1 MKITRFLKIKNYR
14 IFRDFS
20 WPRELLPF
28 ARYNLFYGWNGSG
41 KSTLSSLFS
50 KMQRKESQTEGEVT
64 VEIDGSIG
72 VLGSQF
78 STTHIP
84 SVRVFNRHFIDD
96 TLVAIKDAS
105 AKPVL
110 YLGQQN
116 VVDARVL
123 EEKREE
129 LLSATNELAS
139 AIANVNDKT
148 KSLDRYV
155 ADQARIVKNN
165 FSGSKIYITFDK
177 RRFIEGV
184 KRIKDKQSS
193 LQALSD
199 AEKAML
205 ERARYQQPKPDVR
218 FNGNIGFNLNQLVDE
233 VSKVLDQTVVSSVI
247 EELANDPPLASWIQH
262 GLSLHSG
269 ERHTATCRFCGNSF
283 SDETR
288 QRYEAHFND
297 SYARFQVLLG
307 GLCGKI
313 ESCLKQLE
321 PTFPA
326 ESEFYDNLQ
335 AEYKT
340 AMVKAKESNDK
351 VKSLF
356 RVLLSAVESKK
367 SKPFERVKVEDVL
380 AQSAFAVADIATM
393 GMEMAD
399 CGNAISA
406 VVRKHNAQT
415 LSIEQERTVAYN
427 KLVGDFLLSAIPV
440 YDRLKSEEEEAISKR
455 VALQS
460 QKDSVAT
467 QILELERRL
476 TESRTPIEEL
486 NKELHSY
493 LGRAELT
500 FDIEGTGY
508 KLLRSGVPAD
518 NLSEGECTAI
528 TFLYFLKTLSD
539 KDFDMAN
546 GIVVIDDPVSS
557 LDANS
562 VFAAFAYM
570 RERVKPAGQLFVLT
584 HNFSFFRNVKNWFK
598 FLNKKEEDARR
609 SAVANFY
616 EIKNGFKDDKRY
628 AFIKKLDPLLEK
640 HESEYHYLFKSI
652 YAETGEAS
660 DNDTLERFYPLP
672 NIARRLLDAFLSF
685 RYPDKPSESLSQKL
699 QQATEVSLERRTRIL
714 RFLNTYSHVD
724 GMPMPEHDAS
734 LLSEA
739 RIVMQDVLD
748 VIKTLDEGHY
758 NRMVRLVER
767 TRSS

>member
-1 MKITRFLKIKNYR
+1 MKITKFLKIKNYR

-20 WPRELLPF
+20 WPNGLLPF
-28 ARYNLFYGWNGSG
+28 ARYNLLYGWNGSG
-41 KSTLSSLFS
+41 KSTLSSLFL
-50 KMQRKESQTEGEVT
+50 KMQRKESQTAGEVT

-78 STTHIP
+78 STANIP
-84 SVRVFNRHFIDD
+84 PARVFNRYFIED
-96 TLVAIKDAS
+96 TLIAIKDAC

-110 YLGQQN
+110 YLGRQN
-116 VVDARVL
+116 VVDARIL
-123 EEKREE
+123 EGKREE
-129 LLSATNELAS
+129 LLSVTNELAT
-139 AIANVNDKT
+139 AITNANDKT
-148 KSLDRYV
+148 KSLDRYA

-165 FSGSKIYITFDK
+165 FSGSRIYITFDK

-184 KRIKDKQSS
+184 NRIKSKQST

-205 ERARYQQPKPDVR
+205 ERARYQQPKPDIR
-218 FNGNIGFNLNQLVDE
+218 FNASIGFDLNQLVEE
-233 VSKVLDQTVVSSVI
+233 VSKVLNQTVVSSVI

-283 SDETR
+283 SEETR

-297 SYARFQVLLG
+297 SYTRFQVMLG
-307 GLCGKI
+307 GLCSTI
-313 ESCLKQLE
+313 ESRLKQLE
-321 PTFPA
+321 STLPA

-351 VKSLF
+351 VKSLLQ
-356 RVLLSAVESKK
+356 VLLSAVESKK
-367 SKPFERVKVEDVL
+367 GKPFERMKVEDIL
-380 AQSAFAVADIATM
+380 AQSAFVVADIATM
-393 GMEMAD
+393 GMEMSD
-399 CGNAISA
+399 CDNAINA
-406 VVRKHNAQT
+406 VVRKHNTQT

-440 YDRLKSEEEEAISKR
+440 YDRLKSEEEVAISKR
-455 VALQS
+455 VALQR
-460 QKDSVAT
+460 QKDSVAA

-476 TESRTPIEEL
+476 TESRTPILEL
-486 NKELHSY
+486 NNELHSY
-493 LGRAELT
+493 LGRAELM

-508 KLLRSGVPAD
+508 KLLRSGVPAE

-570 RERVKPAGQLFVLT
+570 RERVKSAGQLFVLT

-598 FLNKKEEDARR
+598 FLNKKEEEAERP
-609 SAVANFY
+609 AVANLY
-616 EIKNGFKDDKRY
+616 EIKNGFNADKRY
-628 AFIKKLDPLLEK
+628 AFIKRLDPLLEK
-640 HESEYHYLFKSI
+640 YESEYHYLFKSV
-652 YAETGEAS
+652 YVEARETS
-660 DNDTLERFYPLP
+660 NNDTLERFYPLP

-685 RYPDKPSESLSQKL
+685 RYPDKPSENLAQKL
-699 QQATEVSLERRTRIL
+699 HQATEIPLERQTRIL
-714 RFLNTYSHVD
+714 RFVNTYSHVD

-758 NRMVRLVER
+758 NRMERLAER
-767 TRSS
+767 TSSL